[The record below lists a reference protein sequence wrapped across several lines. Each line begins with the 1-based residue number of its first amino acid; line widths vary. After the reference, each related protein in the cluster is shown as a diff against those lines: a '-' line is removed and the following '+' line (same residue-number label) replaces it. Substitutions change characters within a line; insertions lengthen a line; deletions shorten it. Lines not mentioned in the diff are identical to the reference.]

1 MLLGIRAEVDKA
13 MSNGSTRLCISPQN
27 GHEKVCKM
35 LLGSGADIDKAMDSG
50 STPFV
55 YLCRERV
62 RGDL

>member
-1 MLLGIRAEVDKA
+1 MLLGRGADVHEA
-13 MSNGSTRLCISPQN
+13 TPLYISAQN
-27 GHEKVCKM
+27 GHEEVCKM
-35 LLGSGADIDKAMDSG
+35 LLGSRADIDKAMDSG